1 MFDHTTSEDELKQRQ
16 ERIVGSPQRIE
27 ALPREA
33 VLEEAIASWTAMR
46 ANYNLPPG
54 PIEDLPEI
62 FFTMLRRPALWDAMS
77 KMTFALTGSA
87 AIGIREREL
96 LILRVGWRNGAPY
109 EFGEHVKKSYAA
121 GLTAEDIARVKE
133 GPSADGW
140 TELERALILAV
151 DELKDDVMISD
162 ETWSILSAHLT
173 QEQLLELPILIGQ
186 FTMVSYFQNA
196 LRMPLIADNKG
207 LLAC

>member
-1 MFDHTTSEDELKQRQ
+1 
-16 ERIVGSPQRIE
+16 
-27 ALPREA
+27 
-33 VLEEAIASWTAMR
+33 
-46 ANYNLPPG
+46 LPPG

-87 AIGIREREL
+87 AIGVREREL

-133 GPSADGW
+133 GPGADGW

-151 DELKDDVMISD
+151 DELKDEVMISD
-162 ETWSILSAHLT
+162 ATWSTLSAHLT